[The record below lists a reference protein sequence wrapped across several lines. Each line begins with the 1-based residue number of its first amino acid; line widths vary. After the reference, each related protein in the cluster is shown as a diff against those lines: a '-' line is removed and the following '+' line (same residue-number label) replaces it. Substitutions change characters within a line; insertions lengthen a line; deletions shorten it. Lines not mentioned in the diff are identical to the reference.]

1 MSSSMLTQMQPT
13 DRENWWEQ
21 RSSKLGSSSSSTYG
35 GVQSFGLQESSGPSF
50 SQSLENILAR
60 SDLAAANN
68 GVDLAQSAPT
78 TVTGEAVTFEELINS
93 QNAQIR
99 EFAVLDPQPLS
110 QDWGILGNANPVTP
124 SNFKALQGL
133 SDSLMMSQ
141 RFANAIVAV

>member
-21 RSSKLGSSSSSTYG
+21 RSSKLVSSSSNF
-35 GVQSFGLQESSGPSF
+35 GVQNGFGIQEAAGPSF

-60 SDLAAANN
+60 SDMALANN
-68 GVDLAQSAPT
+68 GMDMAQSAPT

-99 EFAVLDPQPLS
+99 EFAVLDQQPLS
-110 QDWGILGNANPVTP
+110 SDWGILGNTNPVTP